1 MAAAIIMAAAAV
13 LQAKTRILLK
23 TTYRKAL
30 RPPRTAKILKQHQLL
45 PLHRKAVQANLSC
58 FLILALVIGI
68 GAAGFIIP
76 KFLNKPKKNNIEY
89 EDDELDEVSEDSE

>member
-1 MAAAIIMAAAAV
+1 MTAAASS
-13 LQAKTRILLK
+13 QGGSGKLK
-23 TTYRKAL
+23 L
-30 RPPRTAKILKQHQLL
+30 
-45 PLHRKAVQANLSC
+45 

-89 EDDELDEVSEDSE
+89 EDDELDEVSEDGE